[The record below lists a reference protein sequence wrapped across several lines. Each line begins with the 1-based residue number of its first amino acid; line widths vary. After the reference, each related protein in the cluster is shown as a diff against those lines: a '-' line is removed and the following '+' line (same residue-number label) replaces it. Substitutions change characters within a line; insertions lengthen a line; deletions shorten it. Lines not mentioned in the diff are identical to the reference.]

1 MKLTEQEQDLI
12 EVIRE
17 NASDDGFRLV
27 LERQSGAWE
36 VTFTAPIK
44 GPRKLATVRGVGTS
58 FAAAWDNM
66 KPTWPE
72 GPP

>member
-17 NASDDGFRLV
+17 NTNDDGFRLL
-27 LERQSGAWE
+27 LERQNGAWE
-36 VTFTAPIK
+36 VTLRAPIW
-44 GPRKLATVRGVGTS
+44 GKLATARGVGTS

-66 KPTWPE
+66 EPTWPE